1 MEKGTMNKRKAVN
14 GILSTF
20 TALAMLAQ
28 GLCFSTITRTPKVN
42 ADINNLVLD
51 SNASYDATSGTYKL
65 NVTISDNTATGNLSV
80 PKSEFAPE
88 TVVTAAAGVS
98 SSYTVGEAGWYAIQI
113 SGGNGGDGGTAY
125 AYSNK
130 NMTDLEATASGGKGA
145 AGYSTIVY
153 KHFAAGDQIAYS
165 VGTDGKRG
173 ADHSKYAT
181 GTDWAISHGGGAGTY
196 STITVN
202 STGVIVAGGGGGGG
216 GGGAGTR
223 NALSD
228 VYIHRDGEDAKTTS
242 SNENSYALATYAGYT
257 SIDTKIATDGSNA
270 GYLVNGNGGKSG
282 SHYIN
287 SSYQTDASGLSG
299 KGSAQTNFSN
309 LTKLTSAGV
318 VITILETD
326 AHLNASSTKTIE
338 QLKSE
343 LAPSL
348 QGFNLST
355 GITGYFDVTGV
366 SMNGNALSYSM
377 SGSTLN
383 ITGINP
389 TVTYSGDTVPKSTSS
404 GFDYYEVTATADAG
418 ITITLSPKAGF
429 LGGND
434 VPLTTT
440 GVTLTKSGS
449 GSVSAGSAT
458 NVNVPIA
465 DFAISTQDITITCGE
480 TVTMGDMVTNLPST
494 PAAADAWK
502 YDYVT
507 VSGLTGSISPK
518 VTTTY
523 TDFEVSISPKTSTP
537 TSTIGATATAKT
549 AKGTATCYVDHTV
562 SYQLTNIEA
571 KSSETVK
578 AADDFSTTIKAS
590 TNYELP
596 ETITVKVGS
605 TTLAASEYTYT
616 RNADKTEGTIAI
628 VRAKITD
635 NVQISAIGYVPEDV
649 ISVTVEWND
658 MSFDLTRTDT
668 WNPESHNYG
677 EAHVTTEPSAI
688 KVTNNSSIRVL
699 VELSYTP
706 NTGYESLTGS
716 FTWDNTANPTP
727 VSGNAF
733 TLGKGI
739 PDEQA
744 ETVYFC
750 LNGSLDR
757 EDGEDLNCGKITVSL
772 SKVTG

>member
-42 ADINNLVLD
+42 ADINLPDGKLAMNSSITYD
-51 SNASYDATSGTYKL
+51 SGDSTYKL
-65 NVTISDNTATGNLSV
+65 QVDVTGN
-80 PKSEFAPE
+80 
-88 TVVTAAAGVS
+88 VVSGEYKEYLGVS
-98 SSYTVGEAGWYAIQI
+98 AVNHEATTSGSFTIPTGCSGVYAIQLRGGH
-113 SGGNGGDGGTAY
+113 GGNAGNATNTNGGSSRTAIGGT
-125 AYSNK
+125 
-130 NMTDLEATASGGKGA
+130 GA
-145 AGYSTIVY
+145 AGAEVKGYIHIDAGTTINY
-153 KHFAAGDQIAYS
+153 TIGTNGSNTDSETNSDS
-165 VGTDGKRG
+165 VTRAVTK
-173 ADHSKYAT
+173 
-181 GTDWAISHGGGAGTY
+181 GGGAGTF
-196 STITVN
+196 STVSIGG
-202 STGVIVAGGGGGGG
+202 TGYVVAGGGGGGG
-216 GGGAGTR
+216 GAAAGRSRVFNGGSAVT
-223 NALSD
+223 NSMTTQYYETATILY
-228 VYIHRDGEDAKTTS
+228 VATKGEDGPS
-242 SNENSYALATYAGYT
+242 VGVLES
-257 SIDTKIATDGSNA
+257 
-270 GYLVNGNGGKSG
+270 
-282 SHYIN
+282 
-287 SSYQTDASGLSG
+287 DA
-299 KGSAQTNFSN
+299 
-309 LTKLTSAGV
+309 
-318 VITILETD
+318 
-326 AHLNASSTKTIE
+326 
-338 QLKSE
+338 
-343 LAPSL
+343 
-348 QGFNLST
+348 
-355 GITGYFDVTGV
+355 
-366 SMNGNALSYSM
+366 
-377 SGSTLN
+377 
-383 ITGINP
+383 
-389 TVTYSGDTVPKSTSS
+389 
-404 GFDYYEVTATADAG
+404 ADAG
-418 ITITLSPKAGF
+418 NSGRSYNGLPSNASLTSEASAIYTSLADLTDEYASIVITCLQLDTPPVLPTLEEVKTDLASKTISNLALTASLSDYFEIIPDSVSMTNGSMTNSSSGNSIYITNIVPNISFSGENTPPRRDIPYDCYTITASADFSITVKMKPKAGF

-668 WNPESHNYG
+668 WNPESHDYG

-733 TLGKGI
+733 TLEKGI